1 MTAEAAARD
10 IEAKIRDLVAFIT
23 GEDAAGY
30 DAASPL
36 VGEKAVVDSQGLLEV
51 MLGLEDF
58 AGERFGKPFDWMN
71 DAAFSSSRSPF
82 RTIGTLAA
90 HMAGQMVDGA

>member
-23 GEDAAGY
+23 GEAAAGL
-30 DAASPL
+30 DTASPL
-36 VGEKAVVDSQGLLEV
+36 IGEKAVVDSQGLLEV
-51 MLGLEDF
+51 MLALEEF

-71 DAAFSSSRSPF
+71 DAAFSSARSPF

-90 HMAGQMVDGA
+90 HMADQMVEGA